1 MAKEVA
7 VADELVGG
15 TEAKDKE
22 KNKKAAAVA
31 LEEGVVVRNSMAVGV
46 GGKKVALGDMEVSLS
61 LTSPFSS
68 PSQHT
73 DKHGTDQP
81 TSAHRRGGID
91 SSRSPTSQFE
101 YDILD
106 ATHRTLD
113 FDSLHISYS
122 FAQFDEEES
131 ISSEESL
138 KGHDKESISSDE
150 VSTHAQNMA
159 EDIGSSEFVDK
170 VCSQMECITDLT
182 FSRLTCAFPELVENV
197 DGILSNDLPNLI
209 LKEKGM
215 DGDGGGEK
223 LQ

>member
-1 MAKEVA
+1 M
-7 VADELVGG
+7 
-15 TEAKDKE
+15 TW
-22 KNKKAAAVA
+22 
-31 LEEGVVVRNSMAVGV
+31 R
-46 GGKKVALGDMEVSLS
+46 SLS